1 MFGVPVTAASF
12 KSFPEMFLHRVS
24 STPDTEAFTYPDA
37 EDSWQSIKWRGVG
50 ERVRAIACGLR
61 SLGIEL
67 EERAAILCNTRVEWV
82 LVDLGI
88 SCARAATT
96 TIYPS
101 STAEQVEYIVNDSRA
116 RVVFVEDDTQME
128 KLASIR
134 DRCPEVMKVINI
146 TGRGG
151 HGGWSVSLSELE
163 ELGRQWDADNDGAY
177 MAGIEEVESHHLATL
192 IYTSGTT
199 GDPKG
204 VELLHDCWVFE
215 AEAMDTLGFMTP
227 ADKQFLWLPLSHSF
241 GKVLEALT
249 IRIGVPTAIDGR
261 LDRIV
266 SNLAAVRP
274 TFVAAV
280 PRIFEKVF
288 NKVVADAKG
297 SKLKFRIFKWAL
309 ENGRVVSQLK
319 QTGQQPTGTLA
330 LKYAMADKLVF
341 SKLKAKFGGRLR
353 FFISGSAPLSREI
366 AEFFHAADI
375 LILEGYGL
383 TESSAAS
390 FVNRPDRFKFG
401 TVGHALPGVEVRIEP
416 SDGEILLRGRGI
428 MRGYF
433 NKDAKTA
440 ETLHAEGEDTWLRT
454 GDIGELD
461 ADGFL
466 RITDRKKDLIKTS
479 GGKYVAPQELEGKLK
494 TRSGLISQVLVHGN
508 RRNFC
513 SALIT
518 LDPEALDKWCT
529 DHDLTGT
536 PMRELVAHDALRG
549 EVEAA
554 VEELNADLASYET
567 IKKFILLEEDFTIEG
582 GELTPSMKMKRK
594 AVEQKYADALDGLY
608 GGALEEV

>member
-1 MFGVPVTAASF
+1 MAAASF
-12 KSFPEMFLHRVS
+12 KSFSEMFLHRVS
-24 STPDTEAFTYPDA
+24 STPDTEAFSYPDA
-37 EDSWQSIKWRGVG
+37 DDTWQTLKWREVG
-50 ERVRAIACGLR
+50 DRVRAIACGLR
-61 SLGIEL
+61 SLGLDL
-67 EERAAILCNTRVEWV
+67 EQRAAILCNTRVEWV

-88 SCARAATT
+88 TCARGATT

-101 STAEQVEYIVNDSRA
+101 SIAEQVEYIVVDSET
-116 RVVFVEDDTQME
+116 RVVFVEDDAQME
-128 KLASIR
+128 KMASIR
-134 DRCPEVMKVINI
+134 EACPNVIKVVNI

-151 HGGWSVSLSELE
+151 HGGWSISLKELE
-163 ELGRQWDADNDGAY
+163 EMGRAWDAENEGAY
-177 MAGIEEVESHHLATL
+177 EAGIAELEPHHLATL

-215 AEAMDTLGFMTP
+215 AEAMDALGFMTP

-266 SNLAAVRP
+266 PNLADVRP

-288 NKVVADAKG
+288 NKVVADAKT
-297 SKLKFRIFKWAL
+297 SKLKLRVFKWAL
-309 ENGRVVSQLK
+309 GVGRTVSQLK
-319 QTGQQPTGTLA
+319 QKGQQPSGALA

-401 TVGHALPGVEVRIEP
+401 TVGHPLPGVEVRIEP
-416 SDGEILLRGRGI
+416 SDGEILMRGRGI

-433 NKDAKTA
+433 NKAEKTA
-440 ETLHAEGEDTWLRT
+440 ETLEVTPDGNWLRT
-454 GDIGELD
+454 GDIGEVD

-508 RRNFC
+508 KRNFC

-518 LDPEALDKWCT
+518 LDPEAIDKWCA
-529 DHDLTGT
+529 DHDLSGT
-536 PMRELVAHDALRG
+536 PMTTLVDHDALRA
-549 EVEAA
+549 EIQAA
-554 VEELNADLASYET
+554 VDDLNSDLARYET
-567 IKKFILLEEDFTIEG
+567 IKKFALLPEDFSIEG
-582 GELTPSMKMKRK
+582 GELTPSMKVKRK
-594 AVEQKYADALDGLY
+594 AVEKKYAHVLDGFY
-608 GGALEEV
+608 GGALQDV